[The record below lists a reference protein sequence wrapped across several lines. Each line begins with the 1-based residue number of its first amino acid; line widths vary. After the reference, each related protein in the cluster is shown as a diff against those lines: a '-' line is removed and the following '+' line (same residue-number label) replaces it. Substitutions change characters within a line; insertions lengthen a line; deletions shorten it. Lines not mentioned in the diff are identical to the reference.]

1 MGPTRP
7 YLSHPIFPSTDR
19 GNKQSAGNKHALLT
33 CASQN
38 KAAPID
44 RKGIAHALHQRN
56 VLRVTESIQ
65 ILPNG
70 RFCSIKFTTP
80 LLMQTFSTEGLTISE
95 NNTVY
100 FKPDFKPRQNRT
112 YSFISF
118 LNVPL
123 ETKEKEMDA
132 YVKQFCTVRGVHYPF
147 QKIDDIKYHNGTNV
161 YRVSTITEHLP
172 KADHIF
178 GRWVRIIYDD
188 NQTGKNI
195 PHTTPTKLNL
205 KIWKHNNKNSPLQ
218 ISNHQQ

>member
-1 MGPTRP
+1 MLWGTPYEMGPTRP

-44 RKGIAHALHQRN
+44 RKDIAHALHQRN

-65 ILPNG
+65 ISPNG

-80 LLMQTFSTEGLTISE
+80 QLMQTFCTEGLTISE

-147 QKIDDIKYHNGTNV
+147 QKM
-161 YRVSTITEHLP
+161 TILNTIMAQECTEFQILWNTFP
-172 KADHIF
+172 K
-178 GRWVRIIYDD
+178 
-188 NQTGKNI
+188 QTISLGGGSESF
-195 PHTTPTKLNL
+195 TTTTRPEKISPTR
-205 KIWKHNNKNSPLQ
+205 HRRNS
-218 ISNHQQ
+218 I